1 MSEHAIEIRG
11 LRKNFPQ
18 FSLGPLEMTVPRGSI
33 YGFIGPNGSGKTTT
47 IDLIL
52 GMGEELDGRVEVLGL
67 DHREHEV
74 AVKQQIGYVSPE
86 LNFQAWGKV
95 GRAIQFTRGFYPTW
109 DQEYCEKLLKDL
121 NLAVTQTIATLSFG
135 SRIKLAL
142 VLALA
147 HRPALLI
154 LDEPTVG
161 LDAISKQQIFSELLA
176 AVEGGERTVLISSHG
191 LVDVE
196 RFADSVGMIK
206 NGRMIFE
213 GTTAEV
219 VDRFRMVDF
228 IDSSAV
234 QWERTP
240 GFCVVGRD
248 ENRKR
253 VLVDLK
259 EGGLDSIKAHGARE
273 VSVSPVTLE
282 EVFVALGRE
291 GR

>member
-1 MSEHAIEIRG
+1 MNANAIEIRG

-18 FSLGPLEMTVPRGSI
+18 FSLGPLEMNVPRGGI

-52 GMGEELDGRVEVLGL
+52 GMGEEAGGEIEVFGL

-74 AVKQQIGYVSPE
+74 TIKRQIGYVSPE
-86 LNFQAWGKV
+86 LNFQAWGKI

-109 DQEYCEKLLKDL
+109 DQEYCDRLLKDL
-121 NLAVTQTIATLSFG
+121 GLSATQAIATLSFG

-147 HRPALLI
+147 HRPALLL

-161 LDAISKQQIFSELLA
+161 LDAISKQQIFSELLR

-191 LVDVE
+191 LADVE

-206 NGRMIFE
+206 NGQMVFE
-213 GTTAEV
+213 GTTVEV
-219 VDRFRMVDF
+219 VGRFRMVDF
-228 IDSSAV
+228 IAAAGAG
-234 QWERTP
+234 WERNP
-240 GFCVVGRD
+240 AVCVVDRD
-248 ENRKR
+248 EERGR
-253 VLVDLK
+253 ALVDLK
-259 EGGLDSIKAHGARE
+259 QGGLDSIKAGGARE

-282 EVFVALGRE
+282 EVFVALGRD
-291 GR
+291 

>member
-1 MSEHAIEIRG
+1 
-11 LRKNFPQ
+11 
-18 FSLGPLEMTVPRGSI
+18 
-33 YGFIGPNGSGKTTT
+33 
-47 IDLIL
+47 
-52 GMGEELDGRVEVLGL
+52 
-67 DHREHEV
+67 
-74 AVKQQIGYVSPE
+74 
-86 LNFQAWGKV
+86 
-95 GRAIQFTRGFYPTW
+95 
-109 DQEYCEKLLKDL
+109 LLKDL
-121 NLAVTQTIATLSFG
+121 NLLPTQAIATLSFG

-219 VDRFRMVDF
+219 VGRFRMVDF
-228 IDSSAV
+228 ISSTGAE
-234 QWERTP
+234 WRENP
-240 GFCVVGRD
+240 AICVVGRD
-248 ENRKR
+248 EERGR
-253 VLVDLK
+253 ALVDLK
-259 EGGLDSIKAHGARE
+259 LGGLDSIKACGAKD
-273 VSVSPVTLE
+273 VMVSPVTLE
-282 EVFVALGRE
+282 EVFVALGKEE
-291 GR
+291 GK

>member
-1 MSEHAIEIRG
+1 MSENAIEIRG

-18 FSLGPLEMTVPRGSI
+18 FSLGPLEMNVPRGGI

-47 IDLIL
+47 IDLML
-52 GMGEELDGRVEVLGL
+52 GMGEEATGEIRVFGL
-67 DHREHEV
+67 DHREQEV
-74 AVKQQIGYVSPE
+74 AIKRQIGYVSPE
-86 LNFQAWGKV
+86 LNFQAWGKI
-95 GRAIQFTRGFYPTW
+95 GRAIQFTRGFYRTW
-109 DQEYCEKLLKDL
+109 DQEYCDRLMKDL
-121 NLAVTQTIATLSFG
+121 SLSPKQTIATLSFG

-147 HRPALLI
+147 HRPSLLI

-161 LDAISKQQIFSELLA
+161 LDAISKQQVFSELLK

-219 VDRFRMVDF
+219 VGRFRMVDF
-228 IDSSAV
+228 VATAEAK
-234 QWERTP
+234 WEETQ
-240 GFCVVGRD
+240 GVCVVGRD
-248 ENRKR
+248 RERGR
-253 VLVDLK
+253 ALVDLK
-259 EGGLDSIKAHGARE
+259 LGGLDSMKARGAHE

-282 EVFVALGRE
+282 EVFVALGKE
-291 GR
+291 

>member
-1 MSEHAIEIRG
+1 MSENAIEIRD

-18 FSLGPLEMTVPRGSI
+18 FSLGPLDMNVPRGGI

-52 GMGEELDGRVEVLGL
+52 GMGEEAAGEIRVFDL
-67 DHREHEV
+67 DHRKQEV
-74 AVKQQIGYVSPE
+74 AIKRQIGYVSPE
-86 LNFQAWGKV
+86 LNFQAWGKI

-109 DQEYCEKLLKDL
+109 DQEYCDRLMKDL
-121 NLAVTQTIATLSFG
+121 SLSPKQTIATLSFG
-135 SRIKLAL
+135 SRIKLSL

-147 HRPALLI
+147 HRPGLLI

-161 LDAISKQQIFSELLA
+161 LDAISKQQVFSELLK

-219 VDRFRMVDF
+219 VGRFRMVDF
-228 IDSSAV
+228 VAASEAK
-234 QWERTP
+234 WEGTQ
-240 GFCVVGRD
+240 GVCVVGRD
-248 ENRKR
+248 RERGR
-253 VLVDLK
+253 ALVDLK
-259 EGGLDSIKAHGARE
+259 LGGLDSMKARGAHE

-291 GR
+291 

>member
-1 MSEHAIEIRG
+1 MSEHAIEIRE

-18 FSLGPLEMTVPRGSI
+18 FKLGPLEMTVPRGGI

-47 IDLIL
+47 IDLML
-52 GMGEELDGRVEVLGL
+52 GMGEESDGTIKVLGL
-67 DHREHEV
+67 DHREDEV
-74 AVKQQIGYVSPE
+74 AIKQQVGYVSPE
-86 LNFQAWGKV
+86 LNFQAWGTV
-95 GRAIQFTRGFYPTW
+95 GRAIQFTRGFYPAW
-109 DQEYCEKLLKDL
+109 DQDYCERLLKEL
-121 NLAVTQTIATLSFG
+121 GLSVRQSIASLSFG

-161 LDAISKQQIFSELLA
+161 LDAISKQQIFAELLA
-176 AVEGGERTVLISSHG
+176 TVEGGERTVLISSHG
-191 LVDVE
+191 LADVE

-219 VDRFRMVDF
+219 VDWFRMVDF
-228 IDSSAV
+228 TDSSAV
-234 QWERTP
+234 QWERNP
-240 GFCVVGRD
+240 GFCLVGKDRD
-248 ENRKR
+248 RR
-253 VLVDLK
+253 RMLVDLRQ
-259 EGGLDSIKAHGARE
+259 GGLDSLEARGARE

-282 EVFVALGRE
+282 EVFLALGRE
-291 GR
+291 ER